1 MARNNLHRENRLKQQ
16 LEREFQMDRPP
27 ESYFQAVQSALDSL
41 PDELPIKRRPLPQRM
56 LRGFAACA
64 ACLVLLAAGA
74 YGMNLAAPSLM
85 ESMPGIGQIF
95 QELNHHEE
103 TTPEPTPTPN
113 PLDPS
118 QVESEQLP
126 DVPEFQPVDVISQD
140 NSAMFSVLNAS
151 CDGIY
156 LTLDIQLQVWDST
169 MAECYQLSPCSDLT
183 FLETDTSVLLVNNQQ
198 AQPLDPLVLD
208 KSAGQPQDFATFT
221 ASWIYRLPQEVSH
234 GDALS
239 LMLEA
244 PMLYGIQE
252 DSGQFQEFS
261 SGFSVI
267 FECYAD
273 LRNTFTYSE
282 MVEDNGITLEG
293 VEVSSQA
300 VVAQMTIPYFG
311 TMESTLL
318 TSVSTLMSDSHRIA
332 LGSYPVLTTQD
343 GQQLDSN
350 YFPLETTTE
359 RITSDISNTSQ
370 TQQGAFT
377 FEPPPEGTTQ
387 LILTLYEYP
396 SVYDGRQEITQKNR
410 VTAEFT
416 IDLERGTVY
425 PSQNYVAQGQQKLD
439 HAQSAS
445 MDRTPT
451 RVNGYICGQPEEF
464 GNDYV
469 QIPLYTKDLSY
480 RPDRPV
486 SLQCY
491 LGDDL
496 WGTYSSVD
504 EADFNV
510 MEESGKMGSYL
521 LEGKYSFNRETL
533 ELPESAGSG
542 PYQAMI
548 FQIMNIPAGHS
559 LGPDDIRFSLV
570 DQDTGEVLVED
581 VVQAYYQAMDE
592 VLGTNLELTSYLEP
606 ESIDQQNSSDTP
618 SNPDGAE
625 EQQAQEF
632 IESSPEASPNP
643 SWF

>member
-1 MARNNLHRENRLKQQ
+1 MARNNLHRKNRLKQQ
-16 LEREFQMDRPP
+16 LEREFQVDRPP
-27 ESYFQAVQSALDSL
+27 ESYFQAVQSTLDSL

-156 LTLDIQLQVWDST
+156 LTLDIQLQVWDSA
-169 MAECYQLSPCSDLT
+169 MAQCYQLSPCSDLT

-208 KSAGQPQDFATFT
+208 KSAGQPQDFTTFT
-221 ASWIYRLPQEVSH
+221 ASWTYRLPQEVSH
-234 GDALS
+234 GETLS

-282 MVEDNGITLEG
+282 MVEDNGITLES

-439 HAQSAS
+439 HTQSTS

-451 RVNGYICGQPEEF
+451 LVNGYICGQPEDF
-464 GNDYV
+464 SGDYV

-486 SLQCY
+486 ILQCY

-496 WGTYSSVD
+496 WATYSSVD
-504 EADFNV
+504 EADFNATDGN
-510 MEESGKMGSYL
+510 ESYYNDTIYSY
-521 LEGKYSFNRETL
+521 YQQTL
-533 ELPESAGSG
+533 IDPEPTGNG

-548 FQIMNIPAGHS
+548 FQIKNIPEGHS
-559 LGPDDIRFSLV
+559 LGPDDIHFSLV

-606 ESIDQQNSSDTP
+606 ESSDTP

-625 EQQAQEF
+625 EQEAQEF
-632 IESSPEASPNP
+632 IESSPEVSPNP

>member
-1 MARNNLHRENRLKQQ
+1 MLLQWSSPEYMPHSFQISGLSGTIGHKQTGNCFDLTKQ
-16 LEREFQMDRPP
+16 VADGLVNMQELSKGLFL
-27 ESYFQAVQSALDSL
+27 VQSEMAFKKET
-41 PDELPIKRRPLPQRM
+41 ELCEEYPERKVFQLS
-56 LRGFAACA
+56 FC
-64 ACLVLLAAGA
+64 
-74 YGMNLAAPSLM
+74 MNGICEWNYR
-85 ESMPGIGQIF
+85 ESG
-95 QELNHHEE
+95 
-103 TTPEPTPTPN
+103 
-113 PLDPS
+113 S
-118 QVESEQLP
+118 
-126 DVPEFQPVDVISQD
+126 
-140 NSAMFSVLNAS
+140 
-151 CDGIY
+151 
-156 LTLDIQLQVWDST
+156 
-169 MAECYQLSPCSDLT
+169 ECYQLSPCSDLT
-183 FLETDTSVLLVNNQQ
+183 FLDTDTSVLLVNNQQ

-208 KSAGQPQDFATFT
+208 KSAGQPQDFTTFT
-221 ASWIYRLPQEVSH
+221 ASWTYRLPQEVSH
-234 GDALS
+234 GETLS

-282 MVEDNGITLEG
+282 MVEDNGITLES

-350 YFPLETTTE
+350 YFPLEETTE
-359 RITSDISNTSQ
+359 RITSDISNTSR

-416 IDLERGTVY
+416 IDLGRGTMY
-425 PSQNYVAQGQQKLD
+425 PSQNYVTQGHQKLD
-439 HAQSAS
+439 HTQSAS
-445 MDRTPT
+445 LDRTPT
-451 RVNGYICGQPEEF
+451 LVNGYICGQPEEF

-548 FQIMNIPAGHS
+548 FQIKNIPEGHS

-625 EQQAQEF
+625 EQEAQEF

>member
-16 LEREFQMDRPP
+16 LEREFQVDRPP

-113 PLDPS
+113 LLDPS

-140 NSAMFSVLNAS
+140 NSAMLSVLNAS

-221 ASWIYRLPQEVSH
+221 ASWTYRLPQEISH

-244 PMLYGIQE
+244 PMLYGLQE
-252 DSGQFQEFS
+252 NGDQILEFS

-267 FECYAD
+267 FECCAD

-282 MVEDNGITLEG
+282 TVEDNGITLES

-350 YFPLETTTE
+350 YFPLEATTE
-359 RITSDISNTSQ
+359 RITSDISNTSR

-396 SVYDGRQEITQKNR
+396 SVYDGQQEITQKNR

-416 IDLERGTVY
+416 IDLERGTMY
-425 PSQNYVAQGQQKLD
+425 PSQNYVTQGHQKLD
-439 HAQSAS
+439 HTQSAS
-445 MDRTPT
+445 LDRTPT
-451 RVNGYICGQPEEF
+451 LVNGYICGQPEAF
-464 GNDYV
+464 GNDYM

-491 LGDDL
+491 LGNEL
-496 WGTYSSVD
+496 WATCPSVD

-510 MEESGKMGSYL
+510 TQGDESYYNDTIYSY
-521 LEGKYSFNRETL
+521 YQQTL
-533 ELPESAGSG
+533 IDPEPTGNG

-548 FQIMNIPAGHS
+548 FQIKNIPEGHS
-559 LGPDDIRFSLV
+559 LGPDDIHFSLV

-606 ESIDQQNSSDTP
+606 ESSDTP

-625 EQQAQEF
+625 EQEAQEF

>member
-16 LEREFQMDRPP
+16 LEREFQVDRPP

-64 ACLVLLAAGA
+64 ACLVLLVAGA

-169 MAECYQLSPCSDLT
+169 MAQCYQLSPCSDLT

-208 KSAGQPQDFATFT
+208 KSAGQPQDFTTFT
-221 ASWIYRLPQEVSH
+221 ASWTYRLPQEASH
-234 GDALS
+234 GETLS

-282 MVEDNGITLEG
+282 TVEDNGITLES

-318 TSVSTLMSDSHRIA
+318 TSVSTLMSNSHRIT

-439 HAQSAS
+439 HTQSAS
-445 MDRTPT
+445 LDRTPT
-451 RVNGYICGQPEEF
+451 LVNGYICGQPEDF
-464 GNDYV
+464 SGDYV

-491 LGDDL
+491 LGNEL
-496 WGTYSSVD
+496 WATYSSMD
-504 EADFNV
+504 ETDFNATDGD
-510 MEESGKMGSYL
+510 ESYYNDTIYSY
-521 LEGKYSFNRETL
+521 YQRTL
-533 ELPESAGSG
+533 IDPEPTGNG

-548 FQIMNIPAGHS
+548 FQIKNIPEGHS

-606 ESIDQQNSSDTP
+606 ESSDQQNSSNTP
-618 SNPDGAE
+618 SNLDGAE
-625 EQQAQEF
+625 EQAVQES
-632 IESSPEASPNP
+632 IESSPEASPTP

>member
-16 LEREFQMDRPP
+16 LEREFQVDCPP

-103 TTPEPTPTPN
+103 TTPEPTPTPD

-151 CDGIY
+151 CDGIC
-156 LTLDIQLQVWDST
+156 LTLDIQLQVWDSA
-169 MAECYQLSPCSDLT
+169 MAQCYQLSPCSDLT

-208 KSAGQPQDFATFT
+208 KSAGQPQDFTTFT
-221 ASWIYRLPQEVSH
+221 ASWTYRLPQEVSH
-234 GDALS
+234 GETLS
-239 LMLEA
+239 FMLEA

-282 MVEDNGITLEG
+282 MVEDNGITLES

-439 HAQSAS
+439 HTQSAS

-451 RVNGYICGQPEEF
+451 RVNGYICGQPEDF
-464 GNDYV
+464 SGDYV

-504 EADFNV
+504 EADFNATDGN
-510 MEESGKMGSYL
+510 ESYYNDTIYSY
-521 LEGKYSFNRETL
+521 YQQTL
-533 ELPESAGSG
+533 IDPEPTGNG

-548 FQIMNIPAGHS
+548 FQIKNIPEGQS
-559 LGPDDIRFSLV
+559 LGPDDIHFSLV

-606 ESIDQQNSSDTP
+606 ESSDQQNSSDTP

-625 EQQAQEF
+625 EQEAQEF

>member
-1 MARNNLHRENRLKQQ
+1 
-16 LEREFQMDRPP
+16 
-27 ESYFQAVQSALDSL
+27 
-41 PDELPIKRRPLPQRM
+41 
-56 LRGFAACA
+56 
-64 ACLVLLAAGA
+64 
-74 YGMNLAAPSLM
+74 
-85 ESMPGIGQIF
+85 
-95 QELNHHEE
+95 
-103 TTPEPTPTPN
+103 
-113 PLDPS
+113 
-118 QVESEQLP
+118 
-126 DVPEFQPVDVISQD
+126 
-140 NSAMFSVLNAS
+140 MFSVLNAS

-169 MAECYQLSPCSDLT
+169 MAECYQLSPCFDLS

-221 ASWIYRLPQEVSH
+221 ASWTYRLPQEVSH

-252 DSGQFQEFS
+252 DSDQFQEFS

-425 PSQNYVAQGQQKLD
+425 PSQNYVAQGRQKLD
-439 HAQSAS
+439 HTQSAS
-445 MDRTPT
+445 LDRTPT
-451 RVNGYICGQPEEF
+451 LVNGYICGQPENF
-464 GNDYV
+464 SGDYV

-486 SLQCY
+486 ILQCY

-496 WGTYSSVD
+496 WATYSSVD
-504 EADFNV
+504 EADFNATDGD
-510 MEESGKMGSYL
+510 ESYYNDTIYSY
-521 LEGKYSFNRETL
+521 YQQTL
-533 ELPESAGSG
+533 IDPEPTGNG

-548 FQIMNIPAGHS
+548 FQIKNIPEGHS
-559 LGPDDIRFSLV
+559 LGPDDIHFSLV

-606 ESIDQQNSSDTP
+606 EFSDQQNSSDTP

-625 EQQAQEF
+625 EQAVQEF

>member
-1 MARNNLHRENRLKQQ
+1 MRKNDLQRDKAFRQRLAQK
-16 LEREFQMDRPP
+16 LEVEQPP
-27 ESYFQAVQSALDSL
+27 ESYFQAVQNAFASL
-41 PDELPIKRRPLPQRM
+41 PDELPVKARPIHQRV
-56 LRGFAACA
+56 LRTCAALAACCA
-64 ACLVLLAAGA
+64 VVAAGA
-74 YGMNLAAPSLM
+74 FGLNQVSPQLM

-183 FLETDTSVLLVNNQQ
+183 FLDTDTSVLLVNNQQ

-208 KSAGQPQDFATFT
+208 KSAGQPQDFTTFT
-221 ASWIYRLPQEVSH
+221 ASWTYRLPQEVSH
-234 GDALS
+234 GDTLS

-282 MVEDNGITLEG
+282 MVEDNGITLES

-425 PSQNYVAQGQQKLD
+425 PSQNYVAQGRQKLD
-439 HAQSAS
+439 HTQSAS
-445 MDRTPT
+445 LDRTPT
-451 RVNGYICGQPEEF
+451 LVNGYICGQPENF
-464 GNDYV
+464 SGDYV

-486 SLQCY
+486 ILQCY

-496 WGTYSSVD
+496 WATYSSVD
-504 EADFNV
+504 EADFNATDGD
-510 MEESGKMGSYL
+510 ESYYNDTIYSY
-521 LEGKYSFNRETL
+521 YQRTL
-533 ELPESAGSG
+533 IDPEPTGNG

-548 FQIMNIPAGHS
+548 FQIKNIPEGHS
-559 LGPDDIRFSLV
+559 LGPDDIHFSLV

-625 EQQAQEF
+625 EQEAQEF